1 MTGLEHWTVNYNMVL
16 PKLLLNFNTN
26 VNRGGGG
33 EGSCSFERGGTLPE
47 KRQTQKHPVNVKM
60 FFFPLENHH
69 NYSTHNQML
78 NV

>member
-1 MTGLEHWTVNYNMVL
+1 MHWSVRKVL
-16 PKLLLNFNTN
+16 GCFFF
-26 VNRGGGG
+26 GWGGG

-60 FFFPLENHH
+60 FFFPLENYH